1 MLSWRLTPV
10 TLATGVHRWLLLATH
25 STMVLLLLLLL
36 MLLLLLLLLPRWE
49 ESSVYLG
56 QLVLILLLVM
66 DLRSHA
72 PRRSHEH

>member
-10 TLATGVHRWLLLATH
+10 TLTTGVHRWLLATH